1 MQKQLNKSRGSSVVV
16 GSGTVV
22 VVVNIDVVDV
32 VTGMVVIGVVAF
44 FDGCVSDTACS
55 TIINTKC
62 LFIFVYTVV
71 KKLKERPKEKF
82 FKALILIFQLTCCGL

>member
-1 MQKQLNKSRGSSVVV
+1 M
-16 GSGTVV
+16 
-22 VVVNIDVVDV
+22 VVNIDVVDV

-55 TIINTKC
+55 AIINTKC

-71 KKLKERPKEKF
+71 KKLRKTERENF
-82 FKALILIFQLTCCGL
+82 